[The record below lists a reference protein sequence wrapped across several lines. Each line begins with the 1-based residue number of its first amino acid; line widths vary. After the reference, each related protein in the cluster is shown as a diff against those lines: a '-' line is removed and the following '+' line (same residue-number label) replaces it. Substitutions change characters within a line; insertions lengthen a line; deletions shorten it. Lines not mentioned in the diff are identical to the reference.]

1 MTKNKPN
8 HSPSHSRSHSREDV
22 RQIEF
27 ILPPTEQHWVGD
39 GFFVHTLMHPHPR
52 LVDRI
57 SPFLLLD
64 YAPPRSFTPSRHR
77 RGVGEHP
84 HRGFE
89 TVTFA
94 YSGEVEH
101 RDSAGGGGKIESGDV
116 QWMTAGSGLVHE
128 EKFSRDFSDQ
138 GGEFEMVQLWVNLPK
153 VKKMMPPRYQALQ
166 GRQFPQLTLGKSAT
180 GRLIAGKVSL
190 DGQELEG
197 PALTNSP
204 MLVMDLRA
212 QEDGGV
218 QFPVSKSSNTLL
230 LLRKGKLRVGE
241 TEVPEK
247 SLAVLSLKAGQVQL
261 HLSKGSEV
269 LVLSGEPLGEPVFAH
284 GPFVMNTRDEIIQAM
299 EDYQAGRMGHL
310 EERD

>member
-1 MTKNKPN
+1 MKHQDEKNSATPA
-8 HSPSHSRSHSREDV
+8 SMIDV
-22 RQIEF
+22 RSLDF

-64 YAPPRSFTPSRHR
+64 YAPPRSFSPSRHR

-94 YSGEVEH
+94 YAGEVEH

-128 EKFSRDFSDQ
+128 EKFSRVFSEL

-153 VKKMMPPRYQALQ
+153 AKKMMPPRYQALQ
-166 GRQFPQLTLGKSAT
+166 GRQFPALNFGAGVK
-180 GRLIAGKVSL
+180 GRLIAGELTL
-190 DGQELEG
+190 DGNALKG
-197 PALTNSP
+197 AALTNSP

-212 QEDGGV
+212 EDDGEV
-218 QFPVSKSSNTLL
+218 EFLVSPSSNTML
-230 LLRKGKLRVGE
+230 LLRKGKMRLGE
-241 TEVPEK
+241 TEVPQK
-247 SLAVLSLKAGQVQL
+247 SIAVLNQEGSRVQL
-261 HLSKGSEV
+261 HLSGGSEV
-269 LVLSGEPLGEPVFAH
+269 LVLSGEPLGESVFAH
-284 GPFVMNTRDEIIQAM
+284 GPFVMNTREEIAQAI

-310 EERD
+310 SERD

>member
-1 MTKNKPN
+1 MTNSELTKSASKA
-8 HSPSHSRSHSREDV
+8 ST

-64 YAPPRSFTPSRHR
+64 YAPPRSFTPSLHR

-94 YSGEVEH
+94 YAGEVEH

-128 EKFSRDFSDQ
+128 EKFSRVFSEM

-153 VKKMMPPRYQALQ
+153 TKKMMAPRYQALQ
-166 GRQFPQLTLGKSAT
+166 GGQFPKLKFGQTAT
-180 GRLIAGKVSL
+180 GRLIAGEL
-190 DGQELEG
+190 TLEGQTHQG

-212 QEDGGV
+212 EQDGV
-218 QFPVSKSSNTLL
+218 MEFPVSSTSNTLL
-230 LLRKGKLRVGE
+230 LLRKGKLRIGE
-241 TEVPEK
+241 QQVPEK
-247 SLAVLSLKAGQVQL
+247 SLAVLSLKASQVGL
-261 HLSKGSEV
+261 ELSGGSEL

-284 GPFVMNTRDEIIQAM
+284 GPFVMNTREEIVEAI

-310 EERD
+310 DDKD